1 MAEQRQVDWQH
12 YAQGPVARPAPQGM
26 EVVPVMTTAD
36 LLREVTALAPQ
47 ADELIQAAAPADFA
61 PGTLMTKAIY
71 DGVVAGS
78 RKHGVFAHGV
88 TYAGHPVC
96 SAVANE
102 ALKIYEER
110 DIVGHVQRVAPHFL
124 KRLHA
129 LAAHP
134 LVGEARGVGLI
145 GALEIVQD
153 KAARKPFDASAGV
166 GARIQAAA
174 LENGL
179 IVRWPRRIR

>member
-1 MAEQRQVDWQH
+1 MRPDIMT
-12 YAQGPVARPAPQGM
+12 VAKAMSGSYLP
-26 EVVPVMTTAD
+26 
-36 LLREVTALAPQ
+36 
-47 ADELIQAAAPADFA
+47 IS
-61 PGTLMTKAIY
+61 GTLMTKAIY

-124 KRLHA
+124 ARLDA

-166 GARIQAAA
+166 GPRIQAAA

-179 IVRWPRRIR
+179 IVRSIRDAIAVCPPLIIDAAQIDELFDKLGTAFDMALKEMRPAGWVD